1 MKTIP
6 PLYSLVLLCIMLV
19 IAVMTSLLSGSYAI
33 PVSDIF
39 SILFSPD
46 DSVTAQVIHD
56 IRLPRTL
63 SAIICGAML
72 ALSGV
77 IMQVLLR
84 NPLADP
90 YILGVSGGSAV
101 GALTA
106 LSLGAS
112 GIWLTQSALA
122 GAILSIFL
130 VFGLAARGQQ
140 WSSQRLLLTGVVIS
154 AGWGAVINVLLTT
167 STASTVQSMLF
178 WLMGDLSQS
187 RISVWH
193 FLFLFTCLAM
203 LFSQARALNTLA
215 RGELLARTL
224 GVPVR
229 GLNLALFLLAS
240 AMTATSVVI
249 AGSVG
254 FVGLIIPHLLRLAG
268 IQDHRWLI
276 PSSAV
281 LGAAFLTLADCLART
296 ILAPQQLPVGVLT
309 AVIGVPIFLF
319 MLNYRQG
326 YQHTSEDAGS
336 GQ

>member
-1 MKTIP
+1 MKTLP
-6 PLYSLVLLCIMLV
+6 PIYTLLLLCLLLLA
-19 IAVMTSLLSGSYAI
+19 AVLTSLLSGSFSM
-33 PVSDIF
+33 PVREVF
-39 SILFSPD
+39 STLISPG
-46 DSVTAQVIHD
+46 DSVNSQIIHD

-106 LSLGAS
+106 LSLGAG
-112 GIWLTQSALA
+112 GIWLTQSALT
-122 GAILSIFL
+122 GAIISILL
-130 VFGLAARGQQ
+130 VFGLAARGQH
-140 WSSQRLLLTGVVIS
+140 WSSQRLLLTGVVVS

-187 RISVWH
+187 RISAWH
-193 FLFLFTCLAM
+193 FPLLLICLAILFT
-203 LFSQARALNTLA
+203 QARALNTLA
-215 RGELLARTL
+215 RGELLAKTL
-224 GVPVR
+224 GVHVR
-229 GLNLALFLLAS
+229 KLNLTLFLLAS
-240 AMTATSVVI
+240 TMTATSVVI
-249 AGSVG
+249 AGSIG
-254 FVGLIIPHLLRLAG
+254 FVGLIIPHLLRLVG

-296 ILAPQQLPVGVLT
+296 IIAPQQLPVGVLT

-326 YQHTSEDAGS
+326 YQHSPKGS
-336 GQ
+336 SHVD

>member
-1 MKTIP
+1 MIFACP
-6 PLYSLVLLCIMLV
+6 EHCRPLFVAPCWR
-19 IAVMTSLLSGSYAI
+19 
-33 PVSDIF
+33 F
-39 SILFSPD
+39 
-46 DSVTAQVIHD
+46 
-56 IRLPRTL
+56 
-63 SAIICGAML
+63 
-72 ALSGV
+72 
-77 IMQVLLR
+77 

-122 GAILSIFL
+122 GAIISIFL

-140 WSSQRLLLTGVVIS
+140 WSSQRLLLTGVVVS

-187 RISVWH
+187 RISLWH
-193 FLFLFTCLAM
+193 FAFLFICLAI
-203 LFSQARALNTLA
+203 LLSQARALNTLA

-276 PSSAV
+276 PASAL

-296 ILAPQQLPVGVLT
+296 MLAPQQLPVGVLT

-326 YQHTSEDAGS
+326 YQHTTEGPANDD
-336 GQ
+336 

>member
-1 MKTIP
+1 
-6 PLYSLVLLCIMLV
+6 LYSLVLLCIVLV
-19 IAVMTSLLSGSYAI
+19 AAVMTSLLSGSYAV

-39 SILFSPD
+39 SVLFSPD
-46 DSVTAQVIHD
+46 DSVNAQIIHD

-122 GAILSIFL
+122 GAIISIFL

-140 WSSQRLLLTGVVIS
+140 WSSQRLLLTGVVVS

-187 RISVWH
+187 RISLWH
-193 FLFLFTCLAM
+193 FAFLFICLAI
-203 LFSQARALNTLA
+203 LLSQARALNTLA

-276 PSSAV
+276 PASAL

-296 ILAPQQLPVGVLT
+296 MLAPQQLPVGVLT

-326 YQHTSEDAGS
+326 YQHTTEGPANDD
-336 GQ
+336 

>member
-6 PLYSLVLLCIMLV
+6 PLYSLVLLCIVLV
-19 IAVMTSLLSGSYAI
+19 AAVMTSLLSGSYAV

-39 SILFSPD
+39 SVLFSPD
-46 DSVTAQVIHD
+46 DSVNAQIIHD

-122 GAILSIFL
+122 GAIISIFL

-140 WSSQRLLLTGVVIS
+140 WSSQRLLLTGVVVS

-187 RISVWH
+187 RISLWH
-193 FLFLFTCLAM
+193 FAFLFICLAI
-203 LFSQARALNTLA
+203 LLSQARALNTLA

-276 PSSAV
+276 PASAL

-296 ILAPQQLPVGVLT
+296 MLAPQQLPVGVLT

-326 YQHTSEDAGS
+326 YQHTTEGPANDD
-336 GQ
+336 

>member
-6 PLYSLVLLCIMLV
+6 PLYSLVLLCIVLV
-19 IAVMTSLLSGSYAI
+19 AAVMTSLLSGSYAV

-39 SILFSPD
+39 SVLFSPD
-46 DSVTAQVIHD
+46 DSVNAQIIHD

-122 GAILSIFL
+122 GAIISIFL

-140 WSSQRLLLTGVVIS
+140 WSSQRLLLTGVVVS

-187 RISVWH
+187 RISMWH
-193 FLFLFTCLAM
+193 FAFLFICLAI
-203 LFSQARALNTLA
+203 LLSQARALNTLA

-276 PSSAV
+276 PASAL

-296 ILAPQQLPVGVLT
+296 MLAPQQLPVGVLT

-326 YQHTSEDAGS
+326 YQHTTEGPANDD
-336 GQ
+336 

>member
-1 MKTIP
+1 MKTLP
-6 PLYSLVLLCIMLV
+6 PFYSLVLLGVALLTAIL
-19 IAVMTSLLSGSYAI
+19 ISLLSGSYAI
-33 PVSDIF
+33 PVNEILTL
-39 SILFSPD
+39 LFSPD
-46 DSVTAQVIHD
+46 DSVNAQIIHD

-72 ALSGV
+72 SLSGV

-106 LSLGAS
+106 ISLGAS
-112 GIWLTQSALA
+112 GIWLTQSALG
-122 GAILSIFL
+122 GALVSILL

-140 WSSQRLLLTGVVIS
+140 WSSQRLLLTGVVVS

-178 WLMGDLSQS
+178 WLMGDLGQS
-187 RISVWH
+187 RISTWH
-193 FLFLFTCLAM
+193 FPLLLICLAV
-203 LFSQARALNTLA
+203 LLSQARALNTLA

-224 GVPVR
+224 GVHVKR
-229 GLNLALFLLAS
+229 LNLILFLLAS
-240 AMTATSVVI
+240 AMTATSVVL

-268 IQDHRWLI
+268 MQDHRWLI
-276 PSSAV
+276 PASAL

-296 ILAPQQLPVGVLT
+296 LLAPQQLPVGVLT
-309 AVIGVPIFLF
+309 AMIGVPIFLF

-326 YQHTSEDAGS
+326 YQHDSGGS
-336 GQ
+336 DDS